1 MFMSDWFR
9 ARVGFAF
16 LMVGFVFLRVGLV
29 LGLVWSLFRV
39 GLGSM

>member
-29 LGLVWSLFRV
+29 FRV
-39 GLGSM
+39 GLGLI